1 MEAIPVTPLRPIVL
15 RESQNW
21 VNIYSSQ
28 RIPTLYIFYMTP
40 ENRETSSKIPFI
52 ILHQEGGTSN
62 WGHDYITSRAE
73 QWPSTDDFEVSEKF
87 RDAFQKIWSSSFRD
101 TYVAEYC
108 LAHGIFAKGVTGLED
123 AGPNTPALLFRL
135 KDRLSAD
142 ALMEFK
148 DKYKAQLQKEFA
160 DNPTAVFPTKLLVA
174 VAQPVAT
181 DKMET
186 HHDLR
191 KRKEG
196 DTRIDVDAIHVY
208 AAAEVLE
215 FADRAEHAAPARVRP
230 TQIHPRGTRGGIP
243 PPMERPSS

>member
-15 RESQNW
+15 RQSQNW

-28 RIPTLYIFYMTP
+28 RIPTLYIFYMTS

-52 ILHQEGGTSN
+52 IQHQEGGTSN

-73 QWPSTDDFEVSEKF
+73 QWPSRDDFEVSEKF
-87 RDAFQKIWSSSFRD
+87 RNAFQKIWSSCFRD

-108 LAHGIFAKGVTGLED
+108 LAHGIFAKGVTGLVD
-123 AGPNTPALLFRL
+123 AGPNIPALLFRL
-135 KDRLSAD
+135 KDKLSPE

-148 DKYKAQLQKEFA
+148 DKYKEQLQKEFA
-160 DNPTAVFPTKLLVA
+160 GDPTAVFPTKLLVA

-181 DKMET
+181 DKPET
-186 HHDLR
+186 HRDLR

-196 DTRIDVDAIHVY
+196 GTLIDVDGVHVY

-215 FADRAEHAAPARVRP
+215 FADRAEQAAPVQERP
-230 TQIHPRGTRGGIP
+230 TSIHPRGTRGGRA